1 MKCNEC
7 YWCTLNHATST
18 DVVCCNQES
27 ENYNK
32 IFSKE
37 VAEQMEC
44 EDAETQQAVDYRNM
58 TPWQFAS
65 KYYM

>member
-1 MKCNEC
+1 MSAVGVPKVKQLTRKSCVLIKNLK
-7 YWCTLNHATST
+7 TIIVFTN
-18 DVVCCNQES
+18 
-27 ENYNK
+27 
-32 IFSKE
+32 E

>member
-1 MKCNEC
+1 MNCKDC
-7 YWCTLNHATST
+7 YWCALECAIRS
-18 DVVCCNQES
+18 DRVCCNQES

-32 IFSKE
+32 VFSE
-37 VAEQMEC
+37 EEARQMGC
-44 EDAETQQAVDYRNM
+44 EYAETEQAVDYRTL

>member
-7 YWCTLNHATST
+7 YWCVLNKPLDSEK
-18 DVVCCNQES
+18 VCCNQES

-32 IFSKE
+32 IFTEEKTKTKE
-37 VAEQMEC
+37 C
-44 EDAETQQAVDYRNM
+44 KDAETRQVVDYRTM